1 MAGRLKRRGG
11 KGRQVMAGRREG
23 PPRRGVRDRRCVPGK
38 LRFGETGSIRVRKIR
53 DATENVWFIITED
66 VYYVSGA
73 VLSNWHA
80 GLRTFPRSLCTG
92 CADVT
97 GAEVPARRVG
107 AALVL
112 LTALVLS
119 TSGLASFSC

>member
-1 MAGRLKRRGG
+1 MCLGSYASERRGASESEKYG
-11 KGRQVMAGRREG
+11 M
-23 PPRRGVRDRRCVPGK
+23 
-38 LRFGETGSIRVRKIR
+38 
-53 DATENVWFIITED
+53 WFIVTED

-80 GLRTFPRSLCTG
+80 GLRTFPGSLCTD
-92 CADVT
+92 CPDVT

-112 LTALVLS
+112 LAALVLS
-119 TSGLASFSC
+119 TSGLASFSCKELGSRYFNAVGPTVSVTATLAAQKRPQTICK